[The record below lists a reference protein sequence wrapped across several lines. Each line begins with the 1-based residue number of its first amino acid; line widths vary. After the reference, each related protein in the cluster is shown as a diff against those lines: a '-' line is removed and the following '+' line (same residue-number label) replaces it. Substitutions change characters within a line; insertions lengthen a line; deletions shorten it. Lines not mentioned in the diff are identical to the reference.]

1 MDKLLRKL
9 ISPVAVSGRETAVS
23 EIIAEL
29 AAPYGEVVRDRMGN
43 LVVHRPGFG
52 RRIMVAAH
60 MDSIGVMVTYID
72 EKGFA
77 RFANL
82 GGMQL
87 VPMIGQ
93 RVRFE
98 SGVIGVISAE
108 RGVELKELKP
118 EHLFIDTAGEP
129 VAIGDTAAFCAE
141 PVFAGKKVI
150 SPYLDNRLGCAVTLR
165 ALELLKDTENEIF
178 FVFTV
183 QEEVGCRGAQ
193 TAAWRICPD
202 IALILEGTTA
212 ADLPSQSGG
221 DKVCC
226 PGKGPVIPF
235 MDGGS
240 VYDHSLF
247 RKLTRLAEEKGIPW
261 QTKTKISGGT
271 DASAIQR
278 SRAGARVAAIS
289 AAVRNIHSPS
299 CVFCLADMQRIYDL
313 ALAFLE
319 AL

>member
-98 SGVIGVISAE
+98 SGVIGVISVE

-165 ALELLKDTENEIF
+165 AMELLKDTENEIF

-183 QEEVGCRGAQ
+183 QEEVGCRGARPVAFTIQ
-193 TAAWRICPD
+193 PDLAIAVDICGVPD
-202 IALILEGTTA
+202 TPCKKKPNALSLEG
-212 ADLPSQSGG
+212 
-221 DKVCC
+221 
-226 PGKGPVIPF
+226 GPVIKI
-235 MDGGS
+235 MDANVIAS
-240 VYDHSLF
+240 PEIVSLLEQAGEDMGV
-247 RKLTRLAEEKGIPW
+247 KTQRLVTNA
-261 QTKTKISGGT
+261 GGT
-271 DASAIQR
+271 DAGAIIGTR
-278 SRAGARVAAIS
+278 GGVPTGSLAIPIRYTHCPNEVGDLEVAENCARLLAEAIC
-289 AAVRNIHSPS
+289 R
-299 CVFCLADMQRIYDL
+299 
-313 ALAFLE
+313 
-319 AL
+319 

>member
-165 ALELLKDTENEIF
+165 AMELLKDTENEIF

-183 QEEVGCRGAQ
+183 QEEVGCRGARPVAFTIQ
-193 TAAWRICPD
+193 PDLAIAVDICGVPD
-202 IALILEGTTA
+202 TPCKKKPNALSLEG
-212 ADLPSQSGG
+212 
-221 DKVCC
+221 
-226 PGKGPVIPF
+226 GPVIKI
-235 MDGGS
+235 MDANVIAS
-240 VYDHSLF
+240 PEIVSLLEQAGEDMGV
-247 RKLTRLAEEKGIPW
+247 KTQRLVTNA
-261 QTKTKISGGT
+261 GGT
-271 DASAIQR
+271 DAGAIIGTR
-278 SRAGARVAAIS
+278 GGVPTGSLAIPIRYTHCPNEVGDLEVAENCARLLAEAIC
-289 AAVRNIHSPS
+289 R
-299 CVFCLADMQRIYDL
+299 
-313 ALAFLE
+313 
-319 AL
+319 